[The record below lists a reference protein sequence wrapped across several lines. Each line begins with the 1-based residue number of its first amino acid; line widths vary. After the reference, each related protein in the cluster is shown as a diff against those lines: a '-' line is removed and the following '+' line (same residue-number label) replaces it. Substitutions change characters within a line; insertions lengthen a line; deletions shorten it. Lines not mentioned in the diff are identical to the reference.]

1 MSPELFQRALVS
13 FKSGRELSPR
23 FPLENFE
30 IDPAGAIDGDTLCG
44 EPSPLLLEPP
54 SPPERDPDPAPD
66 DPMPGQALGVRA
78 GMENPGDASS
88 GSGVPGQGRD
98 LSVGRDPTA
107 RDFSDGF
114 DDLSGKSSPLLVF
127 TQPVLDNALREV

>member
-1 MSPELFQRALVS
+1 LVTL
-13 FKSGRELSPR
+13 KV
-23 FPLENFE
+23 
-30 IDPAGAIDGDTLCG
+30 DPAGAIDGDAFGG
-44 EPSPLLLEPP
+44 EPSPLLLKPP
-54 SPPERDPDPAPD
+54 SPSERDPAPASD

-114 DDLSGKSSPLLVF
+114 DDLSGKSSTLLVF